1 MNLAAHESN
10 PPVGEE
16 AVDRMNVFT
25 FDPAQYREQFLSQGW
40 IVIKNGASPEFVQH
54 VSEFVEHE
62 IGSDS
67 FDDFAIAGKK
77 GQARYE
83 FPGDANFPNELFDA
97 ISVVCDLDRDTI
109 ALSERHINAYDKNA
123 NPNPAPHK
131 DRDASKIS
139 CGVCIDPS
147 DSELVIYPDASRELN
162 PFTSAATYYAS
173 LPADQKP
180 EVALTP
186 DQEVVIK
193 DEPGDVM
200 MFYGSAIWHMR
211 RNSARS
217 VNLYMKF
224 NDFDYDPL
232 GEDPN
237 TIERQA
243 RSRQLLSANGSSLPE
258 DAIAKVSRQLESL
271 TTQRSRNEIDVRQA
285 KLWGQDPVLIDEDE
299 LQLLQTLNGGAT
311 VGSLDQGLVRR
322 LAERGL
328 VDLVARS

>member
-1 MNLAAHESN
+1 
-10 PPVGEE
+10 
-16 AVDRMNVFT
+16 MNVFT
-25 FDPAQYREQFLSQGW
+25 FDPADYRDQFLSQGW
-40 IVIKNGASPEFVQH
+40 IVIKNGASPEFVAH
-54 VSEFVEHE
+54 VREFVERE
-62 IGSDS
+62 IGSAA

-83 FPGDANFPNELFDA
+83 FTPEANFPDELFDA
-97 ISVVCDLDRDTI
+97 VSVVCDLDREHI
-109 ALSERHINAYDKNA
+109 ALSERHINAYDANA
-123 NPNPAPHK
+123 NPSPAPHK

-139 CGVCIDPS
+139 CGVCIDPA
-147 DSELVIYPDASRELN
+147 DSELVIYPGASRELN

-180 EVALTP
+180 EVALSP
-186 DQEVVIK
+186 GQEVVIK

-232 GEDPN
+232 GEDPG
-237 TIERQA
+237 TIDRQA
-243 RSRQLLSANGSSLPE
+243 RTKELLGTGSGALP
-258 DAIAKVSRQLESL
+258 AGALATVSRQLESL
-271 TTQRSRNEIDVRQA
+271 TTQRSRNLIDVRQA
-285 KLWGQDPVLIDEDE
+285 KLWGRDPVLLDEDE
-299 LQLLQTLNGGAT
+299 LKLLQTLNGGT
-311 VGSLDQGLVRR
+311 PVESLDQALVRR

-328 VDLVARS
+328 VDLVTR

>member
-1 MNLAAHESN
+1 
-10 PPVGEE
+10 
-16 AVDRMNVFT
+16 MNVFT
-25 FDPAQYREQFLSQGW
+25 FDPAQYRDEFLSQGW
-40 IVIKNGASPEFVQH
+40 IVIKNGASPEFVDH
-54 VSEFVEHE
+54 VRAFVERE
-62 IGSDS
+62 IGSS
-67 FDDFAIAGKK
+67 HFDDFAIAGKK

-83 FPGDANFPNELFDA
+83 FPPEANFPDELFDS
-97 ISVVCDLDRDTI
+97 ISAVCDLDRETI
-109 ALSERHINAYDKNA
+109 ALSERHINAYDRNA
-123 NPNPAPHK
+123 NPNPNPHK

-139 CGVCIDPS
+139 CGVCIDPAE
-147 DSELVIYPDASRELN
+147 SELVIYPGASRELN

-186 DQEVVIK
+186 DLEVVIK

-211 RNSARS
+211 RDSAKS

-243 RSRQLLSANGSSLPE
+243 GTKQLLSSNGGALP
-258 DAIAKVSRQLESL
+258 AGAVALVSRQLESL
-271 TTQRSRNEIDVRQA
+271 TTQRSRNLIDVRQA
-285 KLWGQDPVLIDEDE
+285 KLWGQDAVLLDEDE
-299 LQLLQTLNGGAT
+299 LNVLQTLNGGKP
-311 VGSLDQGLVRR
+311 VSSLDQGVVRR

-328 VDLVARS
+328 VDLVTG

>member
-1 MNLAAHESN
+1 
-10 PPVGEE
+10 
-16 AVDRMNVFT
+16 MNVFT
-25 FDPAQYREQFLSQGW
+25 FDPADHRDQFLSQGW
-40 IVIKNGASPEFVQH
+40 IVIKNGASPEFVEH
-54 VSEFVEHE
+54 VHEFVERE

-77 GQARYE
+77 GQAKYE
-83 FPGDANFPNELFDA
+83 FPAGANFPDELFDS
-97 ISVVCDLDRDTI
+97 ISGTCDLDRETI
-109 ALSERHINAYDKNA
+109 ALSERHINAYDSNA

-139 CGVCIDPS
+139 CGVCIDPA
-147 DSELVIYPDASRELN
+147 DSELVIYPGASRELN

-180 EVALTP
+180 EVALTA

-237 TIERQA
+237 TIDRQ
-243 RSRQLLSANGSSLPE
+243 SRTQQLLSSNGGPLPA

-285 KLWGQDPVLIDEDE
+285 KLWGQDPVLLDADE
-299 LQLLQTLNGGAT
+299 LKLLQQLNGGT
-311 VGSLDQGLVRR
+311 SVGSLDQGLVRR

-328 VDLVARS
+328 VDLVAS

>member
-1 MNLAAHESN
+1 
-10 PPVGEE
+10 
-16 AVDRMNVFT
+16 MNVFT
-25 FDPAQYREQFLSQGW
+25 FDPAEYRDQFLSQGW
-40 IVIKNGASPEFVQH
+40 IVIKNGASPEFVEH
-54 VSEFVEHE
+54 VSEFVERE
-62 IGSDS
+62 IGSAA
-67 FDDFAIAGKK
+67 FDDFAISGKK
-77 GQARYE
+77 GQACYE
-83 FPGDANFPNELFDA
+83 FATEANFPDELFDS
-97 ISVVCDLDRDTI
+97 ISAVCGLDRETI
-109 ALSERHINAYDKNA
+109 ALSERHINAYDANA

-139 CGVCIDPS
+139 CGVCIDAA
-147 DSELVIYPDASRELN
+147 DSELVIYPGASRELN

-180 EVALTP
+180 EVALSP
-186 DQEVVIK
+186 EQEVVIH

-237 TIERQA
+237 TVRRQ
-243 RSRQLLSANGSSLPE
+243 SETRQLLSSNGNTLPA
-258 DAIAKVSRQLESL
+258 DAVAKVSRQLESL
-271 TTQRSRNEIDVRQA
+271 TTQRSRNQIDVRQA
-285 KLWGQDPVLIDEDE
+285 KLWGRDAELLKQDE
-299 LQLLQTLNGGAT
+299 LELLQALNGGTA
-311 VGSLDQGLVRR
+311 VGSLDQALVRR

-328 VDLVARS
+328 VDLVVPGRSR

>member
-1 MNLAAHESN
+1 M
-10 PPVGEE
+10 V
-16 AVDRMNVFT
+16 VFT
-25 FDPAQYREQFLSQGW
+25 FDPADHRDQFLSQGW
-40 IVIKNGASPEFVQH
+40 VVIRNGASPEFVAH
-54 VSEFVEHE
+54 VRQFVERE
-62 IGSDS
+62 IGSAA
-67 FDDFAIAGKK
+67 FDDFAISGKK

-83 FPGDANFPNELFDA
+83 FPAETNFPDELFDA
-97 ISVVCDLDRDTI
+97 IATTCGLDRETI
-109 ALSERHINAYDKNA
+109 ALSERHINAYDASA

-139 CGVCIDPS
+139 CGICIEPA
-147 DSELVIYPDASRELN
+147 DSELVIYPGASRELN
-162 PFTSAATYYAS
+162 PFTSSATYYAS
-173 LPADQKP
+173 LPADEKP
-180 EVALTP
+180 EVALRP
-186 DQEVVIK
+186 EQEVVIK

-237 TIERQA
+237 TIERQTCT
-243 RSRQLLSANGSSLPE
+243 SELLNGNGGALPT
-258 DAIAKVSRQLESL
+258 DAVVRVSRRLESL
-271 TTQRSRNEIDVRQA
+271 SAQRSRNQIDVRQA
-285 KLWGQDPVLIDEDE
+285 KLWGQDPVLLDADE
-299 LQLLQTLNGGAT
+299 LHLLERLNGGTA

-328 VDLVARS
+328 VDLVRR